1 MNLAQQRQRRAP
13 DSKSTSLGLASGVRV
28 RVRARLGLG
37 LGLHTLRVTYLNS
50 SPDPD
55 PSPNPGPSPSPQ
67 PNQGQRRPALIAA
80 DELLPALQFVLV
92 RAQLRRPH
100 ALLSL
105 MEAHVARGA
114 HNTLSQYWVV
124 SLLMA
129 LRAIESDCFGSP
141 CTAHNVAG
149 RPS

>member
-1 MNLAQQRQRRAP
+1 MPRLRWLAVPPPSSQL
-13 DSKSTSLGLASGVRV
+13 T
-28 RVRARLGLG
+28 
-37 LGLHTLRVTYLNS
+37 NS
-50 SPDPD
+50 CPHCSSCWCDRSPDPD
-55 PSPNPGPSPSPQ
+55 PDPHLNPSPNSKPTPT
-67 PNQGQRRPALIAA
+67 PNQ
-80 DELLPALQFVLV
+80 V

-141 CTAHNVAG
+141 CTSHNVSGTLHGPQTLA
-149 RPS
+149 RAYP